1 MAIHDTVL
9 RNTLTATGHP
19 AYWPIQ
25 YDTPLASP
33 LIGPLPGQAIRQLNR
48 FSFIFNRT
56 ERTEFMSTPFR
67 VASFNVENLFSR
79 AKVLNLQDPTD
90 VNDALKQIA
99 ELQALLKKAI
109 YTPAVKA
116 EILSLFGQVSTFIDI
131 REHRGKLF
139 TKSAS
144 GLKVTASGRGDWD
157 GDIEFKRAKI
167 SEMARENTAKVFKSV
182 KADLA
187 CIVEVENRP
196 ILQSFNSEGLDS
208 KKFNFPML
216 IDGND
221 QRGIDVG
228 LLSRFPIGT
237 MQTHMFDKDS
247 QGVIFSRD
255 CLVVTVELPNGQPL
269 TILCN
274 HLKSKGFGSPIT
286 NDAKRK
292 RQAERI
298 KQILQGFNL
307 SQDLV
312 IVAGDMNDTP
322 DSAALAPMLG
332 VPNLFD
338 VLELQFGTN
347 MPARGT
353 FNFSGQ
359 WNQIDFLL
367 VSKPLKQAFQS
378 AGVERRGIFKLNQ
391 LTHGAETPFPT
402 VTSNSNAASDHAA
415 IFADFSL

>member
-1 MAIHDTVL
+1 
-9 RNTLTATGHP
+9 
-19 AYWPIQ
+19 
-25 YDTPLASP
+25 
-33 LIGPLPGQAIRQLNR
+33 
-48 FSFIFNRT
+48 
-56 ERTEFMSTPFR
+56 MSTTFR

-79 AKVLNLQDPTD
+79 AKVLNLQDHAD
-90 VNDALKQIA
+90 VTDALKKIA
-99 ELQALLKKAI
+99 DLQALLKKAT
-109 YTPAVKA
+109 YTPAVKT
-116 EILSLFGQVSTFIDI
+116 EILSLFEQVSTYIEI

-139 TKSAS
+139 KKVA
-144 GLKVTASGRGDWD
+144 GVLKVAAAGRGDWD

-167 SEMARENTAKVFKSV
+167 SEMARENTAKVLKSV

-187 CIVEVENRP
+187 CIVEVESRP
-196 ILQSFNSEGLDS
+196 MLRSFNSEGLDS
-208 KKFNFPML
+208 KKFNFPL
-216 IDGND
+216 VVDGND

-255 CLVVTVELPNGQPL
+255 CLEVTVTLPNGQPL

-292 RQAERI
+292 RQAERV
-298 KQILQGFNL
+298 KEILHGFNL

-338 VLELQFGTN
+338 VLELQFGAN
-347 MPARGT
+347 LPARGT

-359 WNQIDFLL
+359 WNQIDYLL

-378 AGVERRGIFKLNQ
+378 AGVERRGIFKLSQ

-402 VTSNSNAASDHAA
+402 VTAKSNAASDHAA